1 MVGIDRHR
9 AESCAMIR
17 LVTSAVVCVLAL
29 LLVLRPSGCE
39 AQQVST
45 TTVVR
50 VPPPGGSD
58 SGGSNN
64 SKCQCEQSNLQCPQ
78 SIYGNF
84 EKTNNIREEGDKAHW
99 ALECSDGLSGGSCS
113 AKCKSGLEKIYG
125 KNGYCA
131 CVSDNAYHQF
141 SMQSLTLLAMTPNQI
156 LNACFADQC
165 SYTLP

>member
-1 MVGIDRHR
+1 MERHR
-9 AESCAMIR
+9 AENCAMIR
-17 LVTSAVVCVLAL
+17 LMASTVVCVLAL
-29 LLVLRPSGCE
+29 LLVLVGPSGVE
-39 AQQVST
+39 AQQVVT
-45 TTVVR
+45 TMVR
-50 VPPPGGSD
+50 VGGGGG
-58 SGGSNN
+58 GGSNN
-64 SKCQCEQSNLQCPQ
+64 SKCQCEQSNLQCPR

-156 LNACFADQC
+156 LNACFADEC